1 MYQEHQPSTA
11 LLPYIET
18 YWTYDSFMM
27 GMQTVKVLPDG
38 CVDILLNCKEEAAEN
53 ELPSFCPYIVG
64 TMTTFSDVTYND
76 GMQMMGIR
84 FRPGGITAFIQLP
97 IHEIT
102 NQRIEMG
109 LIETVFEKTRF
120 QDDLAEK
127 KNLYERI
134 RYVDSYLL
142 SRLQHANIPDRQV
155 MTAVNLMEQNR
166 GCLPIGELMD
176 KVCLSQRQFERKFKA
191 IIGISPKVFSS
202 VIRFR
207 HAHELLQQQSE
218 QSIFLTAIDC
228 GYYDHAHFIRE
239 FKRFTGQTPKQQ

>member
-1 MYQEHQPSTA
+1 MYQEYEPSNA

-18 YWTYDSFMM
+18 YWTYDSFME

-84 FRPGGITAFIQLP
+84 FRAGGITAFIQLP

-109 LIETVFEKTRF
+109 LIETVFEKRRF

-142 SRLQHANIPDRQV
+142 GKLQHAGLPDRQV
-155 MTAVNLMEQNR
+155 MTAVNLVMQNKGR
-166 GCLPIGELMD
+166 LPIGNLMD
-176 KVCLSQRQFERKFKA
+176 KVCLSQRQFERRFKA
-191 IIGISPKVFSS
+191 SIGISPKVFSS